1 VSTTTAVKPRGT
13 HPPRLPSLGRLTTGV
28 GATVISLAVGALVW
42 EVVARIWDVRWL
54 PPLSEVLVRLGELIA
69 AGSIVSSL
77 VNSLL
82 NLAIGFGISLV
93 FGVGIGLL
101 MGAYRKVEMTL
112 DWWVYALDTA
122 PGLVFAPIFFAIW
135 GLGRIPI
142 IAVIVMYA
150 IFTIIVNT
158 VAAIRTVPASL
169 VEMGRSY
176 CANDR
181 QLFFR
186 IILPAATPLIM
197 AGVRIGMGKAVKGMI
212 NGEMFIAA
220 VGLGA
225 IMINAGRR
233 FDSAAI
239 FAILIVTIIVA
250 TVAVK
255 LVQMVDARLTSWLPE
270 TQRRKRGANG

>member
-13 HPPRLPSLGRLTTGV
+13 HPPRLAPIGRLTTGV
-28 GATVISLAVGALVW
+28 GATIISLAAGAVLW
-42 EVVARIWDVRWL
+42 EIIARIWNVRWL
-54 PPLSEVLVRLGELIA
+54 PPLSAVLVRLGELTA
-69 AGSIVSSL
+69 QGSILSSL
-77 VNSLL
+77 GNSLL
-82 NLAIGFGISLV
+82 NLTIGFGVSLV
-93 FGVGIGLL
+93 FGIGIGLL
-101 MGAYRKVEMTL
+101 MGAYRKVEMAL

-135 GLGRIPI
+135 GLGPIPI

-158 VAAIRTVPASL
+158 VAAIRTVPAPL
-169 VEMGRSY
+169 IEMGRSY
-176 CANDR
+176 CATDR

-225 IMINAGRR
+225 VMINAGRR

-239 FAILIVTIIVA
+239 FAILIVTIVVA
-250 TVAVK
+250 TVTVK
-255 LVQMVDARLTSWLPE
+255 LVQLVDARLTAWLPE
-270 TQRRKRGANG
+270 TQRRRRANG

>member
-1 VSTTTAVKPRGT
+1 MSTTTTAVKAPRI
-13 HPPRLPSLGRLTTGV
+13 HPP
-28 GATVISLAVGALVW
+28 SLAPLTRLGLGAAPTILSLAGGAVLW
-42 EVVARIWDVRWL
+42 EVIARLWNVPFL
-54 PPLSEVLVRLGELIA
+54 PPFSEVIVRLAELTGEGLIFE
-69 AGSIVSSL
+69 SL
-77 VNSLL
+77 RNSLM
-82 NLAIGFGISLV
+82 NLAVGFGISLV

-101 MGAYRKVEMTL
+101 MGAYRKIEMAL

-135 GLGRIPI
+135 GLGPEPI

-158 VAAIRTVPASL
+158 VAAIRGVPRSL

-176 CANDR
+176 GASDR
-181 QLFFR
+181 QLFWR

-197 AGVRIGMGKAVKGMI
+197 AGLRIGMGKAVKGMI

-225 IMINAGRR
+225 VVINAGKRY
-233 FDSAAI
+233 DSAAI
-239 FAILIVTIIVA
+239 LAILIVTIVVA
-250 TVAVK
+250 TVAVM
-255 LVQMVDARLTSWLPE
+255 LVQLIDRRLTSWLPD
-270 TQRRKRGANG
+270 TQRKKRTA

>member
-1 VSTTTAVKPRGT
+1 VSATAVKARGA
-13 HPPRLPSLGRLTTGV
+13 HPPSLRPIGRFTGGLAPSLL
-28 GATVISLAVGALVW
+28 SLAAGAVIW
-42 EVVARIWDVRWL
+42 EVGARIWNVRFL
-54 PPLSEVLVRLGELIA
+54 PPFSEVLIRLGELTADGVI
-69 AGSIVSSL
+69 ISSL
-77 VNSLL
+77 MNSLM

-101 MGAYRKVEMTL
+101 MGAYRKVEMAL

-122 PGLVFAPIFFAIW
+122 PGLVFVPIFFAIF
-135 GLGRIPI
+135 GLGPEPI
-142 IAVIVMYA
+142 IAVIIMYA

-158 VAAIRTVPASL
+158 VAAIRTVPKAL

-176 CANDR
+176 CASDR

-225 IMINAGRR
+225 VVINAGKR

-239 FAILIVTIIVA
+239 LAVLLVTIVVA
-250 TVAVK
+250 TVTVK
-255 LVQMVDARLTSWLPE
+255 LVQLVDARLTGWLPA
-270 TQRRKRGANG
+270 TQRRRRANG

>member
-1 VSTTTAVKPRGT
+1 MSTTTAVKPRGT
-13 HPPRLPSLGRLTTGV
+13 HPPSLAPLGRLTSGV
-28 GATVISLAVGALVW
+28 GATVISLAAGAVLW
-42 EVVARIWDVRWL
+42 EIVARIWNVRWL
-54 PPLSEVLVRLGELIA
+54 PPLSAVLVRLGELTA
-69 AGSIVSSL
+69 QGSILSAL
-77 VNSLL
+77 GNSLL
-82 NLAIGFGISLV
+82 NLAIGFTVSLV

-101 MGAYRKVEMTL
+101 MGAYREVEMAL

-135 GLGRIPI
+135 GLGPIPI

-158 VAAIRTVPASL
+158 VAAIRTVPAPL
-169 VEMGRSY
+169 IEMGRAY
-176 CANDR
+176 CASDR

-225 IMINAGRR
+225 VMINAGRR
-233 FDSAAI
+233 FDSPAI
-239 FAILIVTIIVA
+239 FAILIVTIVVA
-250 TVAVK
+250 TVTVK
-255 LVQMVDARLTSWLPE
+255 IVQLVDARLTAWLPA
-270 TQRRKRGANG
+270 TQRRRRANG

>member
-1 VSTTTAVKPRGT
+1 MSTTTVVKPRRA
-13 HPPRLPSLGRLTTGV
+13 HPPGIVPIGRLRG
-28 GATVISLAVGALVW
+28 GAAATIASLAGGAILW
-42 EVVARIWDVRWL
+42 EVGARIWDVRFL
-54 PPLSEVLVRLGELIA
+54 PPLSEVIVRLGELTADGLILTSLW
-69 AGSIVSSL
+69 GSLI
-77 VNSLL
+77 
-82 NLAIGFGISLV
+82 NLTIGFGISLV
-93 FGVGIGLL
+93 FGIGIGLL
-101 MGAYRKVEMTL
+101 MGAYRKVEMAL
-112 DWWVYALDTA
+112 DWWVYGLDTA
-122 PGLVFAPIFFAIW
+122 PGLVFAPIFFAIF
-135 GLGRIPI
+135 GLGPEPI

-158 VAAIRTVPASL
+158 VAAIRTVPAPL

-176 CANDR
+176 CASDR

-225 IMINAGRR
+225 VIISAGRR

-239 FAILIVTIIVA
+239 LAVLLVTIIVA
-250 TVAVK
+250 TISVKAVQ
-255 LVQMVDARLTSWLPE
+255 LVDARLTSWLPA
-270 TQRRKRGANG
+270 TQRRPRANG